1 MTDAEPAPQARRLTG
16 DEGVVGGAEVLPF
29 GVLIFVVGSLLVA
42 NAWAVIDA
50 KLMVTSAAR
59 EAARAYVEAPDQST
73 ALARARAVSSDV
85 ITGHGRDPN
94 RARLRVDHEGDRPWG
109 RCVRIVATVDYPI
122 PALGLPW
129 IGGYGHR
136 FDAGAAHSELIDPYR
151 AGLSGI
157 AAC

>member
-1 MTDAEPAPQARRLTG
+1 MTNTAPAPHPKRLKG

-29 GVLIFVVGSLLVA
+29 GVLVFVVGSLLVA
-42 NAWAVIDA
+42 NAWAVVDA

-73 ALARARAVSSDV
+73 AAARARAVSSDV
-85 ITGHGRDPN
+85 IAGHGRDPK
-94 RARLRVDHEGDRPWG
+94 RVRFRVDHEGDRPWG
-109 RCVRIVATVDYPI
+109 RCVRIVATVEYPI
-122 PALGLPW
+122 PALRLPW

-136 FDAGAAHSELIDPYR
+136 FEAVATHSELIDPYR
-151 AGLSGI
+151 AGLPGI